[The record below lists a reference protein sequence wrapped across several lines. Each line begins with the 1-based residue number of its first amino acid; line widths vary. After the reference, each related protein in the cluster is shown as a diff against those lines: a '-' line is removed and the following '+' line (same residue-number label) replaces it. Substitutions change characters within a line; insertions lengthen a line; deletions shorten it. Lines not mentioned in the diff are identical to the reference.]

1 MLQGTPV
8 AFTCSP
14 SYTGSSKA
22 RSAADKHWGQ
32 RDREPLAWAIAE
44 LSGDKGLSWSCSLL
58 LSHVHCPFCQDT
70 ISVSEGLL
78 CCMGSVLVAAALTA
92 LHVLEQTQLV
102 SRHRC
107 SGTSKRHR
115 SPGLLG
121 RSELQPSNP
130 AQKPEQTNQQQL
142 ESQNRWR
149 TRLVPSPTAL
159 GPVFPE
165 LQVAQLSGEALCLV
179 SGAAP
184 AHATVGLM
192 YFWASLH
199 SCCSSCIFRNADG
212 SLQILIIFW
221 LHLLFECNKQTQI
234 LQWRPRGHP
243 ELLCMLGDPT
253 VSVSLH

>member
-1 MLQGTPV
+1 MLQLSQLCT
-8 AFTCSP
+8 
-14 SYTGSSKA
+14 YQSKL
-22 RSAADKHWGQ
+22 SLCH
-32 RDREPLAWAIAE
+32 AIAAV
-44 LSGDKGLSWSCSLL
+44 G
-58 LSHVHCPFCQDT
+58 HQ
-70 ISVSEGLL
+70 
-78 CCMGSVLVAAALTA
+78 
-92 LHVLEQTQLV
+92 
-102 SRHRC
+102 
-107 SGTSKRHR
+107 

-192 YFWASLH
+192 YFWAFLH

-243 ELLCMLGDPT
+243 ELLCMLGNPT
-253 VSVSLH
+253 VSVSLHSVVFFSRMFWSFPVWHCSGCWPIPHHPVHLPVDNHQGKQDRGDQRMQFLSCAR

>member
-1 MLQGTPV
+1 
-8 AFTCSP
+8 
-14 SYTGSSKA
+14 
-22 RSAADKHWGQ
+22 
-32 RDREPLAWAIAE
+32 
-44 LSGDKGLSWSCSLL
+44 
-58 LSHVHCPFCQDT
+58 
-70 ISVSEGLL
+70 
-78 CCMGSVLVAAALTA
+78 MGSVLVAAALTA
-92 LHVLEQTQLV
+92 LHVSGQTQLV

-192 YFWASLH
+192 YFWAFLH

-234 LQWRPRGHP
+234 LQCRPGGHP
-243 ELLCMLGDPT
+243 ELLCMLGNPT
-253 VSVSLH
+253 VSVSLHSAVFFSRMFWVFSSMALFWMLAHPAPPCSSTSGQPPRQTRPE

>member
-1 MLQGTPV
+1 M
-8 AFTCSP
+8 
-14 SYTGSSKA
+14 
-22 RSAADKHWGQ
+22 
-32 RDREPLAWAIAE
+32 
-44 LSGDKGLSWSCSLL
+44 
-58 LSHVHCPFCQDT
+58 
-70 ISVSEGLL
+70 
-78 CCMGSVLVAAALTA
+78 SVLVSAALTA
-92 LHVLEQTQLV
+92 LHVSGQIQLV

-192 YFWASLH
+192 YFWAFLH

-221 LHLLFECNKQTQI
+221 LHLLVECISKLKYCSAGPGVTQNCCVCWVTLQYQSACIQRCFSVECSGSFPVWHCSGCWPIPHHPVHLPVDNHQGKQD
-234 LQWRPRGHP
+234 RGDQRMQF
-243 ELLCMLGDPT
+243 LSCAR
-253 VSVSLH
+253 